1 MYRGSGQRAEN
12 IDNIGIQFPL
22 CQRRKL
28 QIWRGRKLEDLLWC
42 STGIGG
48 ISEFMVGERERK
60 KEGNEKKKKEGNRC
74 RCMLC
79 CVCVY
84 S

>member
-1 MYRGSGQRAEN
+1 MYRGSEQRAKN
-12 IDNIGIQFPL
+12 IENIGIQVSL

-42 STGIGG
+42 SIVIGG
-48 ISEFMVGERERK
+48 INMKSWLEKERRREIDVGARYVFF
-60 KEGNEKKKKEGNRC
+60 
-74 RCMLC
+74 
-79 CVCVY
+79 VCVY